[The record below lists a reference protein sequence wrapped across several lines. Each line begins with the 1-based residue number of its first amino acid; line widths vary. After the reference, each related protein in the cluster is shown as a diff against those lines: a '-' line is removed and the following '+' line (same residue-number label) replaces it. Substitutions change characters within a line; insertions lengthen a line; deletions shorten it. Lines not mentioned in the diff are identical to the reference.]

1 MIAASRKMSDEPNL
15 GEYDPAKRHHQYT
28 PNYNKYNQ
36 NTSEQNIS

>member
-1 MIAASRKMSDEPNL
+1 MNSTKCHNNL

-36 NTSEQNIS
+36 NTRECNIS